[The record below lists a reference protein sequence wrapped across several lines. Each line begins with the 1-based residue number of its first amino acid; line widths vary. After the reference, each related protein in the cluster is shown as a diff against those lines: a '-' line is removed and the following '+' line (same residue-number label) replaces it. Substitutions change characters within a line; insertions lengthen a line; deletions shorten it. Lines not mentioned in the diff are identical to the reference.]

1 MKPPH
6 YEWWDVLLRTVSFT
20 SILYQYTQSYRD
32 VNIVCVPTPLLSLFL
47 SKAVSQVINHIKSR
61 NPLFPCSILKTPNTY
76 PNHTKQLFNISQDF
90 FWGGGVQDRAS
101 LSRLGWPRIQKSP
114 CFYLPS
120 AEIKDIKLHYI
131 LILKFTNF
139 FSFSAAE
146 EWAIRVPLITTK
158 IYFINIYINLIN
170 LYFKLLNDFLL
181 CKI

>member
-1 MKPPH
+1 MK
-6 YEWWDVLLRTVSFT
+6 ETL
-20 SILYQYTQSYRD
+20 
-32 VNIVCVPTPLLSLFL
+32 VCVYACVCVCVCVHERERERKRERERETDLKLLFSHSNLFYYFL
-47 SKAVSQVINHIKSR
+47 AIFSFV
-61 NPLFPCSILKTPNTY
+61 LFFVVVALVFWDSI
-76 PNHTKQLFNISQDF
+76 
-90 FWGGGVQDRAS
+90 S
-101 LSRLGWPRIQKSP
+101 LSWNSLCRLGWPRIQKSP

-158 IYFINIYINLIN
+158 IYFINIYINLID